1 MMGARD
7 YRDAV
12 TRAENGGTRL
22 ERDTKNCGPTPWDP
36 TLEEEFN
43 TRRLIVHEEF
53 LLDEVLGEF
62 RQMAL
67 GISSR
72 D

>member
-12 TRAENGGTRL
+12 TRAELDGVRL
-22 ERDTKNCGPTPWDP
+22 ERDTKGCGPTPWDP
-36 TLEEEFN
+36 MLEEVFDAQ
-43 TRRLIVHEEF
+43 RLIVHEEY